1 MKTVIDLLNDSCD
14 KFGPKNCLGTRRV
27 VKVTPGTFNGRP
39 VKKVTKEDDYRWL
52 TFEQARLEVGK
63 VSKGLSSL
71 CKTRFGDKV
80 MILADTKA
88 EWMITALSSFQV
100 RR

>member
-1 MKTVIDLLNDSCD
+1 M
-14 KFGPKNCLGTRRV
+14 
-27 VKVTPGTFNGRP
+27 
-39 VKKVTKEDDYRWL
+39 
-52 TFEQARLEVGK
+52 
-63 VSKGLSSL
+63 SKGLSSL

-100 RR
+100 RTNQKHNVGTIDIGLLL